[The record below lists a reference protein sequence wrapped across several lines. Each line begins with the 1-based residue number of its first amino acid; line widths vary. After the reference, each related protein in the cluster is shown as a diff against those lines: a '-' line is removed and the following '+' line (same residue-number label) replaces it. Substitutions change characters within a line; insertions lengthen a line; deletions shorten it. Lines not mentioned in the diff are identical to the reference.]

1 MNGSVPEKADSV
13 STIDWDVG
21 WPKTAKKRTTCS
33 HMSQRFLL
41 GLRVFFSCCMSAA
54 GGAMAKVDDGG
65 ENERNVV
72 VHGFFTSMKLGMG
85 FCILGRAHGF

>member
-1 MNGSVPEKADSV
+1 
-13 STIDWDVG
+13 
-21 WPKTAKKRTTCS
+21 
-33 HMSQRFLL
+33 
-41 GLRVFFSCCMSAA
+41 MSAA

-85 FCILGRAHGF
+85 FCILGRAHGFWSLD